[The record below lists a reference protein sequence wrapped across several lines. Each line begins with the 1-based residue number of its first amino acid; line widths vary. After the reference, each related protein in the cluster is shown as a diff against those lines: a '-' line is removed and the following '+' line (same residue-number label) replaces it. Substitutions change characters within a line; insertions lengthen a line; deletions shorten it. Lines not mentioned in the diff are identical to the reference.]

1 MSHPEHTVKSR
12 VAAISILASAVMA
25 AAKFVVGIAIGS
37 LALISEALHSSVD
50 LVATVITWL
59 VVRVSGKPADKEH
72 HYGHGK
78 LESLSALG
86 VIAML
91 YVLAGGILVE
101 SWSRLREGAIP
112 PTLSAI
118 PFIVLLIDIGVN
130 FWRARA
136 LHRTARDTKSQA
148 LAADALH
155 FASDVLGSL
164 AVIAGLALS
173 GLGYAWGDA
182 AAAIGVAVVISLLGL
197 RLARSTVETLLDR
210 APEGVSE
217 KAAAAIKAVPGVV
230 GVERL
235 RVRMVGPTHFID
247 AIVQVPRTFPIDR
260 VDEIKRKAQAAVTRA
275 LDDADLTFTA
285 VPVARDNESVR
296 ERIMVIAR
304 NSGLAV
310 HHVTVHDLGGKLTVS
325 IDLEVDGGMELTAA
339 HDIAQDLERNIRDEF
354 GEDVEVDTHIEPLE
368 PELPHG
374 VDAAPDRVETIR
386 TALTRFAADSA
397 IHDIHSVRVRD
408 TDAGEIV
415 NFHCHAAPSMSVI
428 EVHENVDEIE
438 RALRRAFPAVKRVI
452 SHAEPPDAQSNPAN
466 AGRVLVSDSPRRCV
480 ARVIRRWT
488 RFIFINESLT
498 LDRPRKLDSN
508 RCDSEVAGGSAEL
521 GAEDFAISFPWGL
534 KAWRA
539 HTRRARASNPIR
551 SRDWRSRSR
560 NRPIIGS

>member
-1 MSHPEHTVKSR
+1 MNHPEHTVKSR
-12 VAAISILASAVMA
+12 VAAISILASATMA
-25 AAKFVVGIAIGS
+25 AAKFVVGVAIGS

-50 LVATVITWL
+50 LIATVVTWL
-59 VVRVSGKPADKEH
+59 VVQVSGKPADAQH

-78 LESLSALG
+78 IESLSALG

-101 SWSRLREGAIP
+101 SWSRLREGASP

-118 PFIVLLIDIGVN
+118 PFVVLLVDIAVN

-155 FASDVLGSL
+155 FASDVLGSV
-164 AVIAGLALS
+164 AVIIGLALS

-210 APEGVSE
+210 APEGASE
-217 KAAAAIKAVPGVV
+217 KATAAIKAVPGVV
-230 GVERL
+230 DVERL

-260 VDEIKRKAQAAVTRA
+260 IDDIKRKAQDAVTRA

-325 IDLEVDGGMELTAA
+325 IDLEVDGEMELTAA
-339 HDIAQDLERNIRDEF
+339 HDIAQELERNVREEF

-368 PELPHG
+368 PELPLG

-386 TALTRFAADSA
+386 TALARFAADSA

-452 SHAEPPDAQSNPAN
+452 SHAEPPDAQ
-466 AGRVLVSDSPRRCV
+466 
-480 ARVIRRWT
+480 
-488 RFIFINESLT
+488 
-498 LDRPRKLDSN
+498 
-508 RCDSEVAGGSAEL
+508 
-521 GAEDFAISFPWGL
+521 
-534 KAWRA
+534 
-539 HTRRARASNPIR
+539 
-551 SRDWRSRSR
+551 
-560 NRPIIGS
+560 

>member
-1 MSHPEHTVKSR
+1 MSHPEHNAKSR
-12 VAAISILASAVMA
+12 VAAISIIASAAMA
-25 AAKFVVGIAIGS
+25 AAKFLVGIAIGS

-50 LVATVITWL
+50 LVATVVTWM
-59 VVRVSGKPADKEH
+59 VVRVSGKPADDEH

-78 LESLSALG
+78 FESLSALG

-101 SWSRLREGAIP
+101 AWSRLREGAAP

-118 PFIVLLIDIGVN
+118 PFIVLLVDIAVN

-136 LHRTARDTKSQA
+136 LHRTARATKSQA

-164 AVIAGLALS
+164 AVIIGLALS

-217 KAAAAIKAVPGVV
+217 KAVAAIKAVPGVV
-230 GVERL
+230 DIERL

-247 AIVQVPRTFPIDR
+247 AIVQVPRTYPIDR
-260 VDEIKRKAQAAVTRA
+260 IDEIKRKAQAAVTRA
-275 LDDADLTFTA
+275 FDDADLTFTA

-325 IDLEVDGGMELTAA
+325 IDLEVDGGLELTAA
-339 HDIAQDLERNIRDEF
+339 HDIAQELERNIRDEF

-368 PELPHG
+368 PELPLG
-374 VDAAPDRVETIR
+374 IDAAPDRVDTIR
-386 TALTRFAADSA
+386 TALARFAADSA

-452 SHAEPPDAQSNPAN
+452 SHAEPPDAQ
-466 AGRVLVSDSPRRCV
+466 
-480 ARVIRRWT
+480 
-488 RFIFINESLT
+488 
-498 LDRPRKLDSN
+498 
-508 RCDSEVAGGSAEL
+508 
-521 GAEDFAISFPWGL
+521 
-534 KAWRA
+534 
-539 HTRRARASNPIR
+539 
-551 SRDWRSRSR
+551 
-560 NRPIIGS
+560 